1 MLEASAMAV
10 HPSGAIIATAE
21 RAFHAKIFVW
31 DLSTLATLKIL
42 KGHKNGVSAMAFS
55 QDGKR

>member
-1 MLEASAMAV
+1 MAV